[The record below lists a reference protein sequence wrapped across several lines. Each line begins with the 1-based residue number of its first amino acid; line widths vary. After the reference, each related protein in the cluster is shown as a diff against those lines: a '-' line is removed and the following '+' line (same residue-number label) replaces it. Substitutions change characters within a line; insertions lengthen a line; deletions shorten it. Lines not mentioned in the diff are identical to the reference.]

1 MARWVRWVFE
11 AQAPA
16 DEFQRH
22 LERGL
27 TLRGVRVEP
36 AEHFD
41 FVARALG
48 ARAFV
53 EIGWA
58 PQGLEVRAKL
68 RAGFFASPKG
78 LERLL
83 LEAGREAQARL
94 LPGGPPG
101 RLLRDPTA

>member
-1 MARWVRWVFE
+1 VARWCRWVFE
-11 AQAPA
+11 VQAPT

-27 TLRGVRVEP
+27 ALRGVSVQP

-48 ARAFV
+48 ARAYV
-53 EIGWA
+53 ELSWA
-58 PQGLEVRAKL
+58 DDGLALTAKL
-68 RAGFFASPKG
+68 KSGLFASPKG

-94 LPGGPPG
+94 TPKE
-101 RLLRDPTA
+101 ASS

>member
-1 MARWVRWVFE
+1 MARWCRWVFE
-11 AQAPA
+11 VQAPT

-27 TLRGVRVEP
+27 ALRGVAVHP
-36 AEHFD
+36 AEHYD
-41 FVARALG
+41 LVARALG

-53 EIGWA
+53 ELSWA
-58 PQGLEVRAKL
+58 EDGLALTAKL
-68 RAGFFASPKG
+68 KSGLFASPEG

-94 LPGGPPG
+94 MPKAEPS
-101 RLLRDPTA
+101 